1 MRLSANTKFA
11 DEGSYPEEVFFLLS
25 GSVLKE
31 SSLQNRLGLAD
42 TYLIEGSI
50 FGETDLL
57 KGRRRTESYSTVT
70 DSYLLALPKDLFNE
84 IMYEFDDFN
93 EEVTNIAQEREV
105 LRRQ

>member
-1 MRLSANTKFA
+1 M
-11 DEGSYPEEVFFLLS
+11 
-25 GSVLKE
+25 
-31 SSLQNRLGLAD
+31 QNRLGLAD

-70 DSYLLALPKDLFNE
+70 SSYLLALPKDLFNE